1 MPKLLIKNGE
11 RKGSMIRVGDQKL
24 ELGRDPSNTVVIP
37 DRRVSRRHASIFSQA
52 GEWWIEDLGSV
63 NGTFVNGQAVRKGK
77 LQFCDQIM
85 LGATVIEFLQL
96 NAPEDRQ
103 TDGLTQVR
111 LLSAQENV
119 SKSNVV
125 MSLSTASG
133 SFEKKDFPADPKSL
147 LELYQRLLTVY
158 RISLDLGVVV
168 DLKKLSF
175 RILESV
181 LNVIKADRGFIMLQD
196 KETQQLI
203 LQAVYRRPGV
213 DESEEISLSQ
223 TIAQQVMHSGESLLI
238 SDAGLDERFK
248 QAQSIVIQGIRS
260 TMCVPIKIKDRI
272 LGILYVDTK
281 GKVASFVREDL
292 EMLTAISHQAA
303 VAIENS
309 QLFDNLHKVNEEL
322 KQQQAQ
328 LIESEKLSA
337 LGQLAGGVAH
347 EINNPMTSI
356 LGYSQ
361 LIVGQLGKENLDA
374 HKIKECAEFAGIVES
389 EAHRCQAI
397 VQTLLQFGR
406 RKKEEMVAM
415 DVNKAI
421 EAALLIAKFHIKKTH
436 IEIKQQLSSGLPAIM
451 ADANQLQQVFLNLI
465 INARDAMEKNGGT
478 LLISSCDSAEGH
490 VIVKFAD
497 TGCGIPEDKLDEIF
511 KPLYTTKEE
520 GKGTGLGL
528 SITQD
533 ILELHKA
540 KIEVESTV
548 GKGTTFTIR
557 FPVIGG

>member
-11 RKGSMIRVGDQKL
+11 RKGSVVRFGDQKL
-24 ELGRDPSNTVVIP
+24 ELGRDVSSTVVIP
-37 DRRVSRRHASIFSQA
+37 DRRVSRRHASIFSQD

-63 NGTFVNGQAVRKGK
+63 NGTFVNGQTVRKGK
-77 LQFCDQIM
+77 LQFCDQIL

-96 NAPEDRQ
+96 NAPEELQDG
-103 TDGLTQVR
+103 GLTQVR
-111 LLSAQENV
+111 LLSPQENV

-125 MSLSTASG
+125 MSLSTGAG
-133 SFEKKDFPADPKSL
+133 GFEKKDFPTDPKSL
-147 LELYQRLLTVY
+147 MELCQRLLTVY

-175 RILESV
+175 RILEAV
-181 LNVIKADRGFIMLQD
+181 LSVIKADRGFIMLQD
-196 KETQQLI
+196 QETQQLT

-238 SDAGLDERFK
+238 SDAGVDERFK
-248 QAQSIVIQGIRS
+248 QAESIVIQGIRS

-309 QLFDNLHKVNEEL
+309 QLFDNLHKVNQEL
-322 KQQQAQ
+322 KQQQTQ

-337 LGQLAGGVAH
+337 LGQLASGVAH

-361 LIVGQLGKENLDA
+361 LIIGQLGQENLDA
-374 HKIKECAEFAGIVES
+374 PKIKECAEFAGIVES

-406 RKKEEMVAM
+406 RKKEEMAAM

-436 IEIKQQLSSGLPAIM
+436 IEIKQELSSNLPAIM

-465 INARDAMEKNGGT
+465 INARDAMEKTGGT
-478 LLISSCDSAEGH
+478 LLISSCDSTEGQ

-540 KIEVESTV
+540 KIEVESSV